1 MIYIIEDDQD
11 IREMETYAL
20 KNSGFEVEAFSESG
34 SFYEACRKSLPSLVL
49 LDIMLPGEDGLAIL
63 KNLRQGD
70 DTKDIPVIMVTAKS
84 TEIDKVKG
92 LDSGADDYITKP
104 FGVMELVSRAKALLR
119 RCPKNSEQKV
129 LSFQGIVIDDDKH
142 TVTVDGKE
150 CKLTFKEYELLKY
163 FLQNKGIALSRE
175 RLIEQV
181 WGYDFEGESR
191 TVDMHIKTLR
201 QKLGSTGSIIKT
213 VRNVGYKAGE

>member
-63 KNLRQGD
+63 KKLRQGD

-142 TVTVDGKE
+142 TVTVDGRE

-201 QKLGSTGSIIKT
+201 QKLGSAGSIIKT

>member
-1 MIYIIEDDQD
+1 MTGVQ
-11 IREMETYAL
+11 TCAL
-20 KNSGFEVEAFSESG
+20 
-34 SFYEACRKSLPSLVL
+34 P
-49 LDIMLPGEDGLAIL
+49 I
-63 KNLRQGD
+63 
-70 DTKDIPVIMVTAKS
+70 
-84 TEIDKVKG
+84 
-92 LDSGADDYITKP
+92 
-104 FGVMELVSRAKALLR
+104 SRAKALLR

-201 QKLGSTGSIIKT
+201 QKLGSAGSIIKT

>member
-20 KNSGFEVEAFSESG
+20 KNSGFEVEAFSESS

-63 KNLRQGD
+63 KKLRQGD

-119 RCPKNSEQKV
+119 RCPKNSDQKV

-142 TVTVDGKE
+142 TVTVDGRE

>member
-11 IREMETYAL
+11 ISEMETYAL

-63 KNLRQGD
+63 KKLRQGD

-119 RCPKNSEQKV
+119 RCPKNSDQKV

-142 TVTVDGKE
+142 TVTVDGRE

-201 QKLGSTGSIIKT
+201 QKLGSAGSIIKT